1 MAKKVRVVI
10 AYGDLWSEIVADE
23 VSYAPDAVDDMVG
36 QCSRAFSVAIS
47 ELRGHGVI
55 RTWDDEDDEEFDA
68 ESVIEDLMLEDDEG
82 DEEDE

>member
-1 MAKKVRVVI
+1 MANKVRVVI

-23 VSYAPDAVDDMVG
+23 VSYAPDAIDDMVG

-55 RTWDDEDDEEFDA
+55 RTWDDEEETDV
-68 ESVIEDLMLEDDEG
+68 ESVIEDLMLEDE
-82 DEEDE
+82 EEDE

>member
-55 RTWDDEDDEEFDA
+55 RTWDDEDDEFDA
-68 ESVIEDLMLEDDEG
+68 ESVIEGLMLEDDEG

>member
-1 MAKKVRVVI
+1 MANKVRVVI
-10 AYGDLWSEIVADE
+10 AYGDLWSEVVADG

-55 RTWDDEDDEEFDA
+55 RTWDDEDEVEDV
-68 ESVIEDLMLEDDEG
+68 ESVIEDLMLEEEEEG
-82 DEEDE
+82 E

>member
-1 MAKKVRVVI
+1 MGKKVRVVI
-10 AYGDLWSEIVADE
+10 AYGDLWSEVVADE

-55 RTWDDEDDEEFDA
+55 RTWDDEDEVEDV
-68 ESVIEDLMLEDDEG
+68 ESVIEDLMLEDG
-82 DEEDE
+82 EEDE